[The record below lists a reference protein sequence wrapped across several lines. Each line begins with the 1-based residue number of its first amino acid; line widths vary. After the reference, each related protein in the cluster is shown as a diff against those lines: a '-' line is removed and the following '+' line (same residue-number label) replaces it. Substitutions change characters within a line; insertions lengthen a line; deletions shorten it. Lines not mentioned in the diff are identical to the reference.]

1 MISIVEEPV
10 IAFFTSV
17 NQAIEVVV
25 MAREILLAA
34 RFFAVAR
41 LYYISLAPGFQKRF
55 EPRINQCNLI
65 LSKGSINQRTVTV
78 ERQDFELWC
87 CSFFASGEKGLI
99 AALIVNSR
107 D

>member
-25 MAREILLAA
+25 PPREILLAV

-41 LYYISLAPGFQKRF
+41 LYDISLALGFQEGF
-55 EPRINQCNLI
+55 E
-65 LSKGSINQRTVTV
+65 
-78 ERQDFELWC
+78 
-87 CSFFASGEKGLI
+87 SG
-99 AALIVNSR
+99 VN
-107 D
+107 

>member
-25 MAREILLAA
+25 PAGEILLAV

-41 LYYISLAPGFQKRF
+41 LYDISLAPGFQERF
-55 EPRINQCNLI
+55 EP
-65 LSKGSINQRTVTV
+65 
-78 ERQDFELWC
+78 
-87 CSFFASGEKGLI
+87 
-99 AALIVNSR
+99 
-107 D
+107 

>member
-25 MAREILLAA
+25 PSREILLAV

-41 LYYISLAPGFQKRF
+41 LYDISIALGFQEGF
-55 EPRINQCNLI
+55 EPVVNQCNFI
-65 LSKGSINQRTVTV
+65 LSK
-78 ERQDFELWC
+78 
-87 CSFFASGEKGLI
+87 
-99 AALIVNSR
+99 
-107 D
+107 